1 MTKNK
6 MPNVTISLSKDDK
19 EKLDDLANT
28 ENRKRSNQIV
38 HMMELFL
45 QYKDK
50 LKWWIEKLIFYKL
63 KYVIGFWIKEED
75 DMSKNKGKKDVS
87 PDKKPGPLTKKER
100 KERKKKRKEK
110 HQ

>member
-6 MPNVTISLSKDDK
+6 MPNVTINLSKDDK

-63 KYVIGFWIKEED
+63 KYAIEFELRRKVIWVKTRV
-75 DMSKNKGKKDVS
+75 KKMYLRIRNLD
-87 PDKKPGPLTKKER
+87 L
-100 KERKKKRKEK
+100 
-110 HQ
+110 

>member
-38 HMMELFL
+38 HMMELYL

-50 LKWWIEKLIFYKL
+50 LKWWIEKLILYKL
-63 KYVIGFWIKEED
+63 KYVIEFELRRKVIWVKTRV
-75 DMSKNKGKKDVS
+75 KKMYPPIRNLD
-87 PDKKPGPLTKKER
+87 L
-100 KERKKKRKEK
+100 
-110 HQ
+110 

>member
-1 MTKNK
+1 
-6 MPNVTISLSKDDK
+6 MPNETISLSKDDK

-50 LKWWIEKLIFYKL
+50 LK
-63 KYVIGFWIKEED
+63 
-75 DMSKNKGKKDVS
+75 
-87 PDKKPGPLTKKER
+87 
-100 KERKKKRKEK
+100 
-110 HQ
+110 